1 MSTSSMYD
9 LYVERLKQ
17 IRSLSSPSLSGIG
30 EASEYNRRLRENF
43 IRIGQLASEN
53 RAILDEFL
61 FPLLNRDGE
70 LTEQES
76 SEIVSF
82 EEQLVTA
89 ENAENLDLPIA
100 AIVSD
105 RLLRDTLKK
114 GQLLPRL
121 RWMDASI
128 SVCYAL
134 MNMTSRLDDYPEI
147 SGHYRKKGLEL
158 GSLFIALR
166 EKENFRKIES
176 AEARELVL
184 TNARFAAAFYE
195 NLSGDR
201 EANLRN
207 LAMLRASM
215 AIAEDPFYR
224 DLMPDFDWRYYRYRL
239 LDYFAHLTDICNL
252 RGMEGDQLTEI
263 CACSEEMWD
272 LWHSDP
278 EYFSTLDKESYVS
291 QLLARNRYYAG
302 KITPQ
307 AYRKNLLEIYHR
319 RDKSLYDI
327 CGVIENIQVPIEL
340 LGLCGKIRIS
350 EADKALIYTLD
361 YNVLAYVFHM
371 PNSSVLSFMLEHS
384 THFFRHFIEFPG
396 GTRFERLMLRFL
408 AATHP
413 PTYVHSRM
421 VARISTCLCGHLI
434 ERSPGLLIGVEGCTS
449 AEEVLQRRDAILW
462 FVWHAALCHDTG
474 KIFIMDTIFVYGR
487 KLLDMEF
494 DLIKTHPKVGASFL
508 RRFSGTAKFADVALG
523 HHRWYDNSRGYPED
537 FDTSK
542 SPVKTVIDL
551 VLCADCLDAA
561 TDTVGRSYSRGKTF
575 DDFCA
580 EVREGSGTRY
590 APWLPGLLSEPEVR
604 EDIEFLLSKGREEE
618 YCDTYQQLKTIHDKE
633 MQ

>member
-1 MSTSSMYD
+1 MSTYSLFDQYI
-9 LYVERLKQ
+9 ERLKQ
-17 IRSLSSPSLSGIG
+17 IRSLSSPSLSGI
-30 EASEYNRRLRENF
+30 EVASEYNKRLRDNF
-43 IRIGQLASEN
+43 VRIGQLAAEN

-61 FPLLNRDGE
+61 FPLLYKDKA
-70 LTEQES
+70 LTEEET
-76 SEIVSF
+76 SEIDSF
-82 EEQLVTA
+82 EEKLVAA

-100 AIVSD
+100 AIVSE
-105 RLLRDTLKK
+105 RLLHDSLKK
-114 GQLLPRL
+114 GQMLPRL
-121 RWMDASI
+121 RWMDAYI

-134 MNMTSRLDDYPEI
+134 MNMTSRLDEYPEI
-147 SGHYRKKGLEL
+147 VGHYRKKGLEL
-158 GSLFIALR
+158 GELFINLR
-166 EKENFRKIES
+166 EKENFQKIES

-184 TNARFAAAFYE
+184 TNARFAVAFYE

-307 AYRKNLLEIYHR
+307 DYRKNLLEIYHR

-561 TDTVGRSYSRGKTF
+561 TDTVGRSYSHG
-575 DDFCA
+575 
-580 EVREGSGTRY
+580 
-590 APWLPGLLSEPEVR
+590 
-604 EDIEFLLSKGREEE
+604 
-618 YCDTYQQLKTIHDKE
+618 
-633 MQ
+633 